1 MLTPSER
8 QEKVRKIRTFPAA
21 LEEAVRG
28 LTDQQLDTPYRE
40 GGWTVRQ
47 VVHHL
52 ADSHM
57 NAFVRTKLILT
68 EDRPTLK
75 QYSQDRWAE
84 LPDVQ
89 RTPIT
94 SSLALLRGLHERWSV
109 LWEQVPET
117 AWSRAAI
124 HPESGEMT
132 LERILT
138 IYSSHGEK
146 HIGHI
151 AGLKKSK
158 GW

>member
-1 MLTPSER
+1 MLTPTER
-8 QEKVRKIRTFPAA
+8 QEKIDKIRKLPAA
-21 LEEAVRG
+21 LEAAVRG
-28 LTDQQLDTPYRE
+28 MTDQQLDTPYRE

-57 NAFVRTKLILT
+57 NAFVRMKLILT
-68 EDRPTLK
+68 EERPTVK
-75 QYSQDRWAE
+75 PYDQERWAE

-89 RTPIT
+89 RMPIG
-94 SSLALLRGLHERWSV
+94 SSLMMLQGLHERWCM
-109 LWEQVPET
+109 LLERVPET
-117 AWSRAAI
+117 AWSRAAV

-132 LERILT
+132 LERLLT
-138 IYSSHGEK
+138 IYASHGEK

-151 AGLKKSK
+151 LGLKNSR